1 MVFLR
6 KLKLIS
12 CSISPHYHNC
22 SVPTFLILF
31 KKLLALT
38 TFTVEGT
45 DYAFYM
51 RDYKVDKIKPLK
63 FYMTDFLFTGLERH
77 NIWKR
82 KLKIRWKMTYLKW
95 PLYFWT
101 KFTVIWV
108 SSHRHQIS
116 SEEFPDA
123 LRSIFFDCFLAT
135 IFCSTQKL
143 YVSEYVCK
151 TCLKELDIL
160 LKCRETFAK
169 LLAAWNPSKNT
180 GLPQF
185 FCYTVFKENQ
195 FSNKNQKFL
204 IVLTFMNSKLQHDWQ

>member
-31 KKLLALT
+31 KKLLAST

-51 RDYKVDKIKPLK
+51 RDYKVEKTKPLK

-116 SEEFPDA
+116 SEEFHDT
-123 LRSIFFDCFLAT
+123 LRSIFFDCFWGT
-135 IFCSTQKL
+135 IFCSTQKM
-143 YVSEYVCK
+143 YVSEYLCK
-151 TCLKELDIL
+151 TCLKELGIL

-169 LLAAWNPSKNT
+169 LLAA
-180 GLPQF
+180 
-185 FCYTVFKENQ
+185 
-195 FSNKNQKFL
+195 
-204 IVLTFMNSKLQHDWQ
+204 